1 MYNKPQLPPKLI
13 QKTLKKW
20 AYDDIIEKELR
31 RVRHK
36 KSKIQ

>member
-1 MYNKPQLPPKLI
+1 MYDKVSLSEEVIN
-13 QKTLKKW
+13 KTLKKW

-36 KSKIQ
+36 H